1 MVLASSTTSI
11 HTMLLLLLMLF
22 HLGLQASISGRDT
35 HRLTRTLNCSSIVK
49 EIIGK
54 LPEPELKTDDEGP
67 SLRNKSFRR
76 VNLSK
81 FVESQ
86 GEVDPEDRY
95 VIKSNLQKLNCCLP
109 TSANDSALPGVFIRD
124 LDDFRKKLRFY
135 MVHLNDLETVLTSRP
150 PQPASGSVS
159 PNRGTVEC

>member
-11 HTMLLLLLMLF
+11 HSMLLLLLMLF
-22 HLGLQASISGRDT
+22 HQGLQASISGPGTR
-35 HRLTRTLNCSSIVK
+35 RLTRTLNCSSIVK

-54 LPEPELKTDDEGP
+54 LPEYEVETVHARALRDKT
-67 SLRNKSFRR
+67 FRR

-81 FVESQ
+81 FLESQ
-86 GEVDPEDRY
+86 GKLDPKDKY

-109 TSANDSALPGVFIRD
+109 ASANDSALSGVFIRD
-124 LDDFRKKLRFY
+124 LDDFWKKLRFY
-135 MVHLNDLETVLTSRP
+135 MVHLNDLETVLTFRP